1 MMERAKIHY
10 AIAKQIPSL
19 SSQIVINTNYGELSF
34 YDEDAQRI
42 QKLLEKIS
50 LENLEKLG

>member
-1 MMERAKIHY
+1 MERAKIHY